1 VLYHLLYPLRDSIS
15 GLNLFGYITFRSAFA
30 GITALALSLAFGP
43 FMIRRLKRF
52 QVVESIREYVP
63 ETHRAKEGTPVMGGL
78 IILFAVIL
86 PTVLWADLTNPYVLL
101 ILLSTVW
108 MGGVGFIDDYLKAI
122 RGVPKGLVG
131 RYKMIG
137 QVLLGLIIGLV
148 LYGYGP
154 SGRWTTISSLPFL
167 KNWMVDF
174 DVQLFGVSLRWLYIP
189 FVAFVIT
196 GTSNAVNLT
205 DGLDGL
211 AAGLV
216 AIAALAFAAITYVTG
231 HVVFSSYLDIL
242 YLPGAGEL
250 AIFCVAL
257 VGACLGF
264 LWYNA
269 HPAEVFMGDT
279 GALALGGI
287 LGTLAVLA
295 KKELLLAIIGGLFVA
310 EVLSVMIQVATF
322 KWCGKRVFLRTPFH
336 HHFELKGWPETK
348 VVVRF
353 WIVGILL
360 ALLSLSTLKIR

>member
-1 VLYHLLYPLRDSIS
+1 VFYHLFYPLRDSIS
-15 GLNLFGYITFRSAFA
+15 GLNLFRYITFRAAFA
-30 GITALALSLAFGP
+30 GITALILSFVMGP
-43 FMIRRLKRF
+43 FVIRRLKRLR
-52 QVVESIREYVP
+52 VAESIREDVP
-63 ETHRAKEGTPVMGGL
+63 ETHLVKEGTPVMGGL
-78 IILFAVIL
+78 IILFALIV
-86 PTVLWADLTNPYVLL
+86 PTLLWADLTNLYVLL
-101 ILLSTVW
+101 ILLTAVW
-108 MGGVGFIDDYLKAI
+108 LGGVGFIDDYLKAV
-122 RGVPKGLVG
+122 RRVPKGLVG
-131 RYKMIG
+131 RYKLVG
-137 QVLLGLIIGLV
+137 QVMLGLIIGIV
-148 LYGYGP
+148 LYWYGP
-154 SGRWTTISSLPFL
+154 SGRWTTVSSLPFF

-174 DVQLFGVSLRWLYIP
+174 DIQLFGFSLRWLYIP

-211 AAGLV
+211 ASGLV
-216 AIAALAFAAITYVTG
+216 AIAALAFAAIVYVTG
-231 HVVFSSYLDIL
+231 RVDFSSYLGIL

-250 AIFCVAL
+250 TVFCVAL

-295 KKELLLAIIGGLFVA
+295 KKELLLVIIGGLFVA
-310 EVLSVMIQVATF
+310 EVLSVMIQVTTF
-322 KWCGKRVFLRTPFH
+322 KWWGKRVFLRAPIH
-336 HHFELKGWPETK
+336 HHFELKGWPESK